1 MQPQF
6 ATQAGQLSQ
15 QPARQPVAAD
25 VMQYAQNLANRA
37 QSLAERVNGK
47 LHPVMTS
54 ETPRACGAVCKDSVE
69 YPPMFSDLRDN
80 LQGIDAA
87 LDSIEYALSRTEL

>member
-6 ATQAGQLSQ
+6 ANQAIP
-15 QPARQPVAAD
+15 QPARQPVSAD

-54 ETPRACGAVCKDSVE
+54 ETPRACGTACKDSVE
-69 YPPMFSDLRDN
+69 YPPMFADMRNN
-80 LQGIDAA
+80 LQGIEAA
-87 LDSIEYALSRTEL
+87 LDSIEYAMSRTEL

>member
-6 ATQAGQLSQ
+6 ANQAAK
-15 QPARQPVAAD
+15 PTARQPVSAD
-25 VMQYAQNLANRA
+25 VMQYAQNLSDRA
-37 QSLAERVNGK
+37 QSLAERVIEK

-54 ETPRACGAVCKDSVE
+54 DAPRACAALCKESVE
-69 YPPMFSDLRDN
+69 YPPMFADLRSS

-87 LDSIEYALSRTEL
+87 LDSIEGAMSRTEL